1 MFNKTMKFLALV
13 IALTMMITGCSKPVE
28 EADNTVNKTEDVA
41 VTTTPEAEATPEA
54 DTTVEPVTINY
65 MTFRTD
71 DDVLMTSL
79 IEKFQSENPGIT
91 VNRVSTKDTG
101 VYYQTLKANIVS
113 NTDVDV
119 FDIHPNV
126 DFATYANE
134 GVLADLSALD
144 FNATY
149 ADSAKSLTTIN
160 GKNYGYLNGVNM
172 ILCFYNKELF
182 AEAGVQVPTNFTEL
196 VSVVNA
202 LKAKDLGGIAYCG
215 ADVAG
220 VWLGNAV
227 LNETMGAEAVTKLW
241 NDIDAG
247 TITSLKDNSAYA
259 STLNTLAEYNKN
271 GLLYNESASI
281 KYPQALSL
289 FASKKAAIMMMGT
302 WTFGTADTDFP
313 GIDYGIFPLPT
324 LEKSD
329 VAYAEPAH
337 VTSALATSM
346 NLEAATKFVNF
357 LGTLENA
364 QIYSSTAKTT
374 PTVNGVKAD
383 FKGADMLSA
392 VMEKGMTI
400 LPIQN
405 IKNGDAW
412 TSSFNQIFAD
422 VLFDGVTPD
431 AAMTNLEEVL
441 KAADLS
447 NK

>member
-1 MFNKTMKFLALV
+1 MFKKTIKGLALV
-13 IALTMMITGCSKPVE
+13 LALAMMLTGCSKPAE
-28 EADNTVNKTEDVA
+28 KTDETVTA
-41 VTTTPEAEATPEA
+41 TAAAATTATSVA
-54 DTTVEPVTINY
+54 DTTETTAAVEPVTINY

-71 DDVLMTSL
+71 DDALMTTL
-79 IEKFQSENPGIT
+79 IAKFQTENPGIT

-134 GVLADLSALD
+134 GILADLSALD
-144 FNATY
+144 FNKTY

-160 GKNYGYLNGVNM
+160 GKNYGYLNAVNM
-172 ILCFYNKELF
+172 ILCFYNKALF
-182 AEAGVQVPTNFTEL
+182 TEAGVQVPTNFTEL

-227 LNETMGAEAVTKLW
+227 MNETMGAEAVTKLW
-241 NDIDAG
+241 NDIDSGAV
-247 TITSLKDNSAYA
+247 TSLKDNALYVS
-259 STLNTLAEYNKN
+259 SLNTIAEYNKN
-271 GLLYNESASI
+271 SLLYNESVSI

-289 FASKKAAIMMMGT
+289 FASKQAAIMMMGT

-324 LEKSD
+324 LDKSD
-329 VAYAEPAH
+329 MAYAEPAH
-337 VTSALATSM
+337 VTCAVATSK

-357 LGTLENA
+357 LGTVENA
-364 QIYSSTAKTT
+364 QLYSAAAKTT

-383 FKGADMLSA
+383 FKGAEMLSA
-392 VMEKGMTI
+392 VMEKGVTI

-405 IKNGDAW
+405 VKNGDAW
-412 TSSFNQIFAD
+412 TSAFNQVFYD

-431 AAMTNLEEVL
+431 DAMAKLELVL
-441 KAADLS
+441 SAADLK